1 MANSLLDSSS
11 TSTTTEPGYITDYK
25 SNLAK
30 QATDAAGN
38 AQYVGANSLQTD
50 AFGNVKAAG
59 ESGNPAFSNAGN
71 TLNTAVNNASPLS
84 SAQPYL
90 SEATGSLGNDASALM
105 SPYTANVVT
114 AIGDA
119 GQRNIQQNLAPAAV
133 AGAVGSGQFG
143 SKRGAEVLGQ
153 TISNADRD
161 ILNAQS
167 QALGTGYNSAL
178 QAALGQHNAANTA
191 ASTASSAANAG
202 TTNLINAANANTT
215 LGETTAKTGLS
226 AVDAQ
231 LKAGE
236 QQRVLDQNKELFP
249 LSTAK
254 SAADVLR
261 GYSSPTT
268 VTNTASMSPL
278 SAAAG
283 IGAGTIGLFTPGANG
298 TTPYDNIQNAYNKI
312 TGASATLPPG
322 VTGDNSNGTTTTPN
336 TPNTG
341 SPEITGGDQY
351 GNTGSGSPPITGGD
365 QFSGNGGLP
374 SNNDNTGGATGG
386 ANDDPSLH
394 PGQYWDDGL
403 QQWTDY
409 T

>member
-1 MANSLLDSSS
+1 MANPLFDNIS
-11 TSTTTEPGYITDYK
+11 TSETTEPGYVTNYK

-30 QATDAAGN
+30 QATDAANN
-38 AQYVGANSLQTD
+38 ANYVGATDLQKD
-50 AFGNVKAAG
+50 ALGNVKAAG
-59 ESGNPAFSNAGN
+59 TSGNAALTSAGD
-71 TLNTAVNNASPLS
+71 TLRTATNNASPLS

-191 ASTASSAANAG
+191 ASTASSASSSG
-202 TTNLINAANANTT
+202 TANLINAGTAETN
-215 LGETTAKTGLS
+215 LGVNTAKTGLE

-236 QQRVLDQNKELFP
+236 AQRVLEQNKELFP

-268 VTNTASMSPL
+268 VTKTDSPSGLSTASQL
-278 SAAAG
+278 
-283 IGAGTIGLFTPGANG
+283 IPGAIGVFSPGPNG
-298 TTPYDNIQNAYNKI
+298 EPSTYDLVKNAYNKVV
-312 TGASATLPPG
+312 GN
-322 VTGDNSNGTTTTPN
+322 NSNAGGTTITT
-336 TPNTG
+336 
-341 SPEITGGDQY
+341 
-351 GNTGSGSPPITGGD
+351 
-365 QFSGNGGLP
+365 GGLP
-374 SNNDNTGGATGG
+374 TTNPALHPETDAGMDGLPALHPETDAGIDTSTATGG
-386 ANDDPSLH
+386 ASDDPSLH
-394 PGQYWDDGL
+394 PGEYWDDGL
-403 QQWTDY
+403 QQWVPY